1 MWGSC
6 GFRSDRRWPIVAV
19 DDEDKENDMIDYT
32 RSAARMLAGAF
43 TLSIVYELY
52 RATAMAGTSEHDSV
66 GGFVAQ
72 LPLYA
77 IAALVIGLLL
87 ARHRQAA
94 WIGSAFCTLVIV
106 ISIGYYNPVV
116 MLERQPGLVD
126 WMEDMVFTGLMFAA
140 AVQLLNHLFLE
151 RRCEALSS
159 A

>member
-1 MWGSC
+1 
-6 GFRSDRRWPIVAV
+6 
-19 DDEDKENDMIDYT
+19 MIDHT

-52 RATAMAGTSEHDSV
+52 RATVSAGTSEHDSI

-77 IAALVIGLLL
+77 VAALVIGLLF
-87 ARHRQAA
+87 ARHRRAA
-94 WIGSAFCTLVIV
+94 WIGSAFCATVIV

-116 MLERQPGLVD
+116 MLDRQPGLVD
-126 WMEDMVFTGLMFAA
+126 WIEDLVFTGLMFAA
-140 AVQLLNHLFLE
+140 AAQLRNHLVLE
-151 RRCEALSS
+151 RRRTVSS